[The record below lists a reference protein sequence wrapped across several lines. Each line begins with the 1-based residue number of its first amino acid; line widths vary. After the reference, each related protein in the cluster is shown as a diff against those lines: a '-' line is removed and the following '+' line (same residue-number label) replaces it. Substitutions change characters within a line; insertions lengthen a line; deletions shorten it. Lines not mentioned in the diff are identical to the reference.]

1 MAHKAAGQSPAA
13 GESGKGERNTTME
26 REKLGSRLG
35 FILLSAGCAIGLGN
49 VWRFPYITGEYGG
62 AIFVLIYL
70 FFLVAVG
77 VPVMTMEFAV
87 GRAARRSTVQAY
99 RVLEKPGQ
107 KWHLHGYVAM
117 AGNYLLMMFYTVIT
131 GWMLNYFFQYCAG
144 GFEGVSGEGID
155 AVFNN
160 MLADP
165 GTMIF
170 WMAVVVVLGFG
181 VCSLGL
187 QKGVERITKV
197 IMLALLAL
205 IVVLAIHSITLKGG
219 AEGLKFYLLPDL
231 DRMLEAGV
239 IETVGAAMNQSFFT
253 LSLGIGAMQI
263 FGSYMK
269 SDRSLLGESV
279 RIAAL
284 DTFVA
289 FTAGLIIFPAC
300 FAYGVDTTSG
310 PPLIFLTLPNV
321 FAAMPGG
328 RLWGALFFLF
338 MFFAA
343 LSTVIAVFENI
354 VSCWM
359 DNWGLSRRRAVLA
372 NFVIIL
378 IASLPCALGYNVW
391 SGVVIPHI
399 GDIQTFEDFLVS
411 NLILP
416 IGSVVYLLFCVSRWG
431 WGFDNYIGEANT
443 GEGLKVPRGLRV
455 YLTWVLPIMVVLVLA
470 QALWTFF
477 A

>member
-1 MAHKAAGQSPAA
+1 MAHKAAGLCPAA
-13 GESGKGERNTTME
+13 GENGKGERNTTME

-62 AIFVLIYL
+62 AVFVLIYL

-155 AVFNN
+155 AMFND

-205 IVVLAIHSITLKGG
+205 IVVLAIHSITLEGG

-455 YLTWVLPIMVVLVLA
+455 YLTWVLPIMVVLVLV

-477 A
+477 V